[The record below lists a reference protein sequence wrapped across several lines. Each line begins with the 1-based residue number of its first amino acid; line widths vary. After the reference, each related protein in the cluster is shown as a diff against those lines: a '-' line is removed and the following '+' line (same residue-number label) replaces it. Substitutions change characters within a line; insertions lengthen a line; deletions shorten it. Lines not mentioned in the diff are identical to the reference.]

1 MTLTLNPAIL
11 RLKYSLSSR
20 ESCRSTCTC
29 ACALSYFAVRCEV
42 EAKRIE
48 RLVEVSANESLLC
61 CVKVYCDWMRVNPH
75 IIATCAKVCFSAV
88 CVMWISH
95 THKLLVFHRI
105 TYHYSILL
113 WLLLGWPLHKES
125 LKLRRFKSDRNEIW
139 QDCSF
144 IKCTSIDGVVFS
156 VWRHSFKMTAMMSFH
171 AKKCCHLGSTNTAS
185 AGALSICRLLHMKHR
200 PSAAC

>member
-29 ACALSYFAVRCEV
+29 TCACALLYFAVRCEV

-75 IIATCAKVCFSAV
+75 IIATCAKVR
-88 CVMWISH
+88 H
-95 THKLLVFHRI
+95 
-105 TYHYSILL
+105 
-113 WLLLGWPLHKES
+113 LLLCCVCNVNFSYAQITWFS
-125 LKLRRFKSDRNEIW
+125 SDHI
-139 QDCSF
+139 S
-144 IKCTSIDGVVFS
+144 
-156 VWRHSFKMTAMMSFH
+156 
-171 AKKCCHLGSTNTAS
+171 
-185 AGALSICRLLHMKHR
+185 LLHFVVVVIGMTTSQRKPKA
-200 PSAAC
+200 PSFQIGSEWNLAGLFFH